1 MQMGEIVKALPALRK
16 LAGADLTPRTLYQVS
31 RLMSKLDR
39 ELAFFNRQRVKA
51 LGELGTKLEEGRWQI
66 PPENRQAFED
76 RMTELA
82 NIEIEGEIKPVKLP
96 VTENVS
102 LSYNDICALKGLIE
116 LDSIEET

>member
-1 MQMGEIVKALPALRK
+1 MKLGKIVKALPALRK
-16 LAGADLTPRTLYQVS
+16 LAGADLTPKTLYRVS
-31 RLMSKLDR
+31 KLMSKLDK
-39 ELAFFNRQRVKA
+39 ELAFFNRQQVKA
-51 LGELGTKLEEGRWQI
+51 LGELGTKLEGGSWQI

-82 NIEIEGEIKPVKLP
+82 NIEIEDEIKPVKLP

-102 LSYNDICALKGLIE
+102 LSYNDICLLEGLIE